1 MLMIQLM
8 RLEHIDK
15 RIKVCMLWYGYHRA
29 CCGMDIIAHVDCIL
43 LQSCLSWTSG
53 YVDQV
58 RKHKK

>member
-1 MLMIQLM
+1 MYISGDDPMKKEL
-8 RLEHIDK
+8 K
-15 RIKVCMLWYGYHRA
+15 CA

>member
-1 MLMIQLM
+1 MKQEL
-8 RLEHIDK
+8 K
-15 RIKVCMLWYGYHRA
+15 CA

-58 RKHKK
+58 RKNKK